1 MKGLID
7 SRFFARFAAKILLF
21 ESSSSL
27 PVSPRGIPKFSKK
40 SEIARSLNEMG
51 MLLRWTITYLLI
63 ALAAGV
69 MTFNKMTV
77 CSWMRRKNP
86 AATISI
92 VGGCLGAAGCLV
104 SPDAWMNKLWWLP
117 TALDIIGS
125 PYLLVVAWIG
135 IERWLKRRKEAIS
148 N

>member
-1 MKGLID
+1 MGSSLRWFI
-7 SRFFARFAAKILLF
+7 ACLLF
-21 ESSSSL
+21 
-27 PVSPRGIPKFSKK
+27 
-40 SEIARSLNEMG
+40 
-51 MLLRWTITYLLI
+51 
-63 ALAAGV
+63 ALAAGA

-104 SPDAWMNKLWWLP
+104 SPETWLNKLWWLP
-117 TALDIIGS
+117 AGFDILGF

-135 IERWLKRRKEAIS
+135 LEKWLKQSEE
-148 N
+148 